1 MSYRHLTDEQVE
13 HFLERG
19 FVTLKGCFQPEEVDG
34 WLETAWVRFRCDPDD
49 PSTWREKRIHLAAR
63 ESVDSRE
70 MAPAAFG
77 AAADL
82 VGGAD
87 RIVLPWLW
95 NDSFIANLG
104 VGDDRA
110 WDPPSAAVGGW
121 HKDGDFFRHFLDSPE
136 QGLLAFVLWTDM
148 QHRGGGTF
156 VAADSV
162 GVVARFL
169 ADHPEGVLPDEFDF
183 TALVRE
189 CSDFVEMTGDAGDV
203 VLLHPYALHATSQNV
218 LGVGRIITN
227 PPLALAEPM
236 KFNRAHPDDF
246 SLIERGILR
255 GLGVDHLDFRP
266 SVQRERVVPQRVR
279 DQEARA
285 RAEDER
291 LTTTGPVR
299 SE

>member
-1 MSYRHLTDEQVE
+1 VTYQYLTDEQAE

-19 FVTLKGCFQPEEVDG
+19 FVTLEGCFRPDQVDD
-34 WLETAWVRFRCDPDD
+34 WLEKAWVRFGCDPTDR
-49 PSTWREKRIHLAAR
+49 STWREKRIHLAAR
-63 ESVDSRE
+63 ESVDSRDV
-70 MAPAAFG
+70 APAAFG

-87 RIVLPWLW
+87 RMVLPWRW

-104 VGDDRA
+104 VGDDRP
-110 WDPPSAAVGGW
+110 WEPPSPSVGGW

-148 QHRGGGTF
+148 RHRGGGTF

-183 TALVRE
+183 PALVRE
-189 CSDFVEMTGDAGDV
+189 CSDFVEMTGHAGDV
-203 VLLHPYALHATSQNV
+203 VLLHPYTLHATSQNV
-218 LGVGRIITN
+218 LGVSRIITN

-236 KFNRAHPDDF
+236 QFNRADADDF
-246 SLIERGILR
+246 SLVERAVLR
-255 GLGVDHLDFRP
+255 GLGVERLDFAP
-266 SVQRERVVPQRVR
+266 TSPRERVVPQRVR

-291 LTTTGPVR
+291 LATTGLTR
-299 SE
+299 RE